1 MPNPVLSAGRA
12 KTVSLVLKD
21 KFGNDASVDG
31 APVWASTNP
40 DIATVTPSADGLS
53 CTLVSSGRMGTAE
66 VTVDLDADLGEGVRS
81 LMGSALVD
89 VVSGEVSAVALLL
102 SEDFDPEV
110 PGDEPADEEP
120 VDDDEDAPV
129 EEDGDEPATP
139 TPNP

>member
-1 MPNPVLSAGRA
+1 MPNPTLSAGRA

-81 LMGSALVD
+81 LAGSALVD

-102 SEDFDPEV
+102 SEDFDPEM
-110 PGDEPADEEP
+110 PGDE
-120 VDDDEDAPV
+120 DDEDAPV

>member
-53 CTLVSSGRMGTAE
+53 ATLVSSGRMGTAE

-81 LMGSALVD
+81 LTGSALVD
-89 VVSGEVSAVALLL
+89 VVSGEVNAIALTL

-110 PGDEPADEEP
+110 PADEEP
-120 VDDDEDAPV
+120 VDEDDDAPV
-129 EEDGDEPATP
+129 EEDGDEPATDP

>member
-1 MPNPVLSAGRA
+1 MPNPTLSAGRA

-81 LMGSALVD
+81 LTGSALVD

-102 SEDFDPEV
+102 SEDFDPEM
-110 PGDEPADEEP
+110 PGDEP